1 MVKVRY
7 RGVSKDLEEMASPLI
22 NVNRGRS
29 SFGTPNIRECIN
41 IPIDSLLSY
50 HKQARHFFDEESLK
64 ELAESIKNFGIRQP
78 LSVIRKKDK
87 SAEFEVISGERRL
100 KAPKMIGLQTV
111 PCIIIDDTQNAEF
124 VAIIENIQRENLH
137 PIELAC
143 GLNSLTEKGNFD
155 NFNDLWKQIG
165 ISKSKAYEA
174 LGLLKLPLEIQDK
187 LVDLNIKDRKYLRSL
202 LKSKN
207 PVELLENVIQ
217 KSNHGDDTIK
227 KLESTYNIL
236 SIKNNNFIIKKSY
249 ISNLS
254 HTEKKRLKETLEVL
268 IKLL

>member
-1 MVKVRY
+1 MAKVQY
-7 RGVSKDLEEMASPLI
+7 REVSKDLETMASPLA

-29 SFGTPNIRECIN
+29 SFGTQSVKECIN
-41 IPIDSLLSY
+41 IPVDSLSSY

-64 ELAESIKNFGIRQP
+64 ELADSIKNFGIRQP

-87 SAEFEVISGERRL
+87 NAEFEVISGERRL
-100 KAPKMIGLQTV
+100 KAAKIIGLRTV

-137 PIELAC
+137 PIELAR
-143 GLNSLTEKGNFD
+143 GLNSLTEKGNFE

-174 LGLLKLPLEIQDK
+174 LGLLKLPLETQDK
-187 LVDLNIKDRKYLRSL
+187 LVSLNIKDRKHLRSL
-202 LKSKN
+202 LKSKK
-207 PVELLENVIQ
+207 PIELLENIIK
-217 KSNHGDDTIK
+217 KSNQGDDSTK
-227 KLESTYNIL
+227 KCKSTHNIL
-236 SIKNNNFIIKKSY
+236 SIKNDNFIIKKSY
-249 ISNLS
+249 ISNLN
-254 HTEKKRLKETLEVL
+254 HTEKKRLKTTLEEI